1 VFIDFYYQLKDQ
13 KVPVSVQEYMLFIRA
28 LDQGLIHDLDTLYHV
43 SRSILVK
50 DIGYYDKFDQ
60 VFALCFKDIPLPP
73 SLRDEVL
80 KWLKRGMP
88 MPKIPD
94 YIQHMLNNMPLE
106 ELERLFEQR
115 LREQT
120 EQHDG
125 GDKWIGT
132 GGTSPFG
139 HSGKKAQGGVRVGGE
154 SMYRSAV
161 KVAMKRRFQNYRND
175 IVLDV
180 RSIGIA
186 LKKLR
191 ILARIGEQEELDLDG
206 TVDKTCKN
214 AGEIDLV
221 YRKKRKN
228 NVKVLLM
235 MDSGGSMEPFAGL
248 VSRLFSAANQASHFK
263 DFKYYYFHNCPYQDV
278 YEDIWMDKKVATN
291 WILQNLDKS
300 YHLIMVGDA
309 AMAPWEL
316 SERDGAIYYYAHNE
330 TPGLTWLRRLREHFP
345 HSIWLNPD
353 FNPYYGAISRNLVK
367 DVFPMFFLSLEGLEQ
382 GIQELVGRSHVDPK
396 TQMKVK
402 AEFAL

>member
-1 VFIDFYYQLKDQ
+1 MFIDFFYQLKDQ

-28 LDQGLIHDLDTLYHV
+28 LDSGFIHDMDTLYHV

-50 DIGYYDKFDQ
+50 DIGYYDKYDQ
-60 VFALCFKDIPLPP
+60 VFAACFKDVSFPP
-73 SLRDEVL
+73 SLRDDVL
-80 KWLKRGMP
+80 EWLKQGRV

-94 YIQHMLNNMPLE
+94 YI
-106 ELERLFEQR
+106 
-115 LREQT
+115 
-120 EQHDG
+120 QHDG

-132 GGTSPFG
+132 EGESPFG
-139 HSGKKAQGGVRVGGE
+139 HRGKKAQEGVLLSGD
-154 SMYRSAV
+154 SINRSAV
-161 KVAMKRRFQNYRND
+161 KVAIKRRFQNYRND

-191 ILARIGEQEELDLDG
+191 ILTRFGEQEELDLDG
-206 TVDKTCKN
+206 TIDKTCKN

-248 VSRLFSAANQASHFK
+248 VSRLFSAAHQTSHFK
-263 DFKYYYFHNCPYQDV
+263 DFKYYYFHNCPYQNV
-278 YEDIWMDKKVATN
+278 YEDIWTEKQIATN
-291 WILQNLDKS
+291 WILQNFDKS
-300 YHLIMVGDA
+300 YFLIMVGDA

-316 SERDGAIYYYAHNE
+316 TERDGVIYIYNNND
-330 TPGLTWLRRLREHFP
+330 TPGIIWLRRLREHFP

-353 FNPYYGAISRNLVK
+353 FNPNYGVISRNIINR
-367 DVFPMFFLSLEGLEQ
+367 VFPMFFLSLEGLEQ

-396 TQMKVK
+396 TQMNVK

>member
-1 VFIDFYYQLKDQ
+1 MFIDFYYQLKAQ

-28 LDQGLIHDLDTLYHV
+28 LDQGLIHDLDTLYTV
-43 SRSILVK
+43 GRSILVK
-50 DIGYYDKFDQ
+50 DIGYYDKYDQ
-60 VFALCFKDIPLPP
+60 VFAACFKDIPMRPA
-73 SLRDEVL
+73 LRDEIL
-80 KWLKRGMP
+80 DWLKRGMP

-94 YIQHMLNNMPLE
+94 YIQKMLNNMSLD

-125 GDKWIGT
+125 GSKWIGT
-132 GGTSPFG
+132 GGDSPFG
-139 HSGKKAQGGVRVGGE
+139 HSGHTALAGVRVGGE

-191 ILARIGEQEELDLDG
+191 ILARIGEQEELDLDE
-206 TVDKTCKN
+206 TVDETCKN
-214 AGEIDLV
+214 AGEIELV

-248 VSRLFSAANQASHFK
+248 VSRLFSAAHQASHFK

-278 YEDIWMDKKVATN
+278 YSNIYMEKKVATN
-291 WILQNLDKS
+291 WILTNLDKD
-300 YHLIMVGDA
+300 YRLIIVGDA

-316 SERDGAIYYYAHNE
+316 SERDGAIYFYSSNE
-330 TPGLTWLRRLREHFP
+330 TPGLVWLRRLRERFP

-353 FNPYYGAISRNLVK
+353 FNPYYGAISRNMIK
-367 DVFPMFFLSLEGLEQ
+367 DIFPMFFLSLEGLEL
-382 GIQELVGRSHVDPK
+382 GIQELVGRTHVDPRQ
-396 TQMKVK
+396 QMKVK
-402 AEFAL
+402 ATFAL

>member
-1 VFIDFYYQLKDQ
+1 VFIDFYYQLKAQ

-28 LDQGLIHDLDTLYHV
+28 LDEGLIHDLDTLYHV
-43 SRSILVK
+43 GRSILVK
-50 DIGYYDKFDQ
+50 DIGYYDKYDQ
-60 VFALCFKDIPLPP
+60 VFANCFKDIPMPP
-73 SLRDEVL
+73 ALRDEIL
-80 KWLKRGMP
+80 EWLKRGMP

-94 YIQHMLNNMPLE
+94 YIQKMLNNMSLD

-125 GDKWIGT
+125 GNKWIGT
-132 GGTSPFG
+132 GGDSPFG
-139 HSGKKAQGGVRVGGE
+139 HGGNKAQAGVRVGGE

-175 IVLDV
+175 IVLDI

-191 ILARIGEQEELDLDG
+191 ILARIGEQEELDLDE

-248 VSRLFSAANQASHFK
+248 VSRLFSAAHQASHFK

-278 YEDIWMDKKVATN
+278 YSNIYMEKKVATN
-291 WILQNLDKS
+291 WILTNLDKD
-300 YHLIMVGDA
+300 YRLIMVGDA

-316 SERDGAIYYYAHNE
+316 SERDGAIYFYDHNE
-330 TPGLTWLRRLREHFP
+330 TPGLVWLRRLRERFP

-353 FNPYYGAISRNLVK
+353 FNPYYGAITRNLIK
-367 DVFPMFFLSLEGLEQ
+367 DIFPMFFLSLEGLEL
-382 GIQELVGRSHVDPK
+382 GIQELVGRTHVDPK
-396 TQMKVK
+396 QQMKVK
-402 AEFAL
+402 ATFAL